1 MNEDTIRILLFSVIC
16 FAAGFELAL
25 ILTFG
30 SIRKWKACGDVYQSG
45 RVAVLHELYDRI
57 AERQKKAKGEAWS
70 ILNEILD
77 LIAGMLPKNTK
88 GNTEETKNEH

>member
-1 MNEDTIRILLFSVIC
+1 MNDETIWILIFSVIC
-16 FAAGFELAL
+16 FAAGFQVAL

-30 SIRKWKACGDVYQSG
+30 SIRKWKACGDAYWSG

-57 AERQKKAKGEAWS
+57 AERQKEVKGVEWS

-77 LIAGMLPKNTK
+77 LIAGMLPKNIR
-88 GNTEETKNEH
+88 EE

>member
-1 MNEDTIRILLFSVIC
+1 MTDETIWTLLVAVIC

-30 SIRKWKACGDVYQSG
+30 SVRKWKACGDAYQSG
-45 RVAVLHELYDRI
+45 RVSVLHELYDRI
-57 AERQKKAKGEAWS
+57 AERQKKAKGVEWS

-77 LIAGMLPKNTK
+77 LIAGMLPKNIRE
-88 GNTEETKNEH
+88 G